1 MLKTIYAP
9 SGGSNTNRINL
20 SPFTRDIRVFGPQTR
35 VQICSTPISLGF
47 KNLFAF
53 RGFFNSAST
62 CMSGHRCQL
71 YDLPGSIRSFTSYGL
86 VIVFGTY
93 NLLSVTA
100 FVHFPSPALS
110 TL

>member
-1 MLKTIYAP
+1 
-9 SGGSNTNRINL
+9 
-20 SPFTRDIRVFGPQTR
+20 
-35 VQICSTPISLGF
+35 
-47 KNLFAF
+47 
-53 RGFFNSAST
+53 
-62 CMSGHRCQL
+62 MSGHRCQL